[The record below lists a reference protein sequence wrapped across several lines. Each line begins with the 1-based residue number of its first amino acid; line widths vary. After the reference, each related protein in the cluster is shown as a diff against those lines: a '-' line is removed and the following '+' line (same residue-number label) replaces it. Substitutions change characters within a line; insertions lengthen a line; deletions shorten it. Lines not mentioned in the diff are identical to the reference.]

1 MTTLRAVPLA
11 TAKIIAEVDGGI
23 GWLRINQP
31 ERRNAISLEMW
42 QGLADAT
49 AAFEADDA
57 VRVVVM
63 HGVGRPLVCRRRRHQ
78 RVRAAARQC
87 RAEATLRRDRRARTE
102 RPGVA
107 EQAA

>member
-1 MTTLRAVPLA
+1 MTALRAVALA
-11 TAKIIAEVDGGI
+11 TGKIIAEVEGGI

-49 AAFEADDA
+49 AAFEADAA

-63 HGVGRPLVCRRRRHQ
+63 HGVGGRLIARRFPST
-78 RVRAAARQC
+78 
-87 RAEATLRRDRRARTE
+87 ATNASPART
-102 RPGVA
+102 
-107 EQAA
+107 